1 MSSSILDIIKYTKM
15 FQDYLGLRIYL
26 IFFLGLFAALSE
38 GFGILLLLPLLES
51 LDGTMAYED
60 LSGINKFAIDFIN
73 LIGIEDSTSGIILLI
88 TIAFIIKGLV
98 TFIALGFSAYLIGK
112 LLRELKFR
120 LFDNYSHMTYGYY
133 SSKNTGHFTNLI
145 NEQPI
150 KALEAFRQ
158 LTTFGGQLVT
168 TVVLMSIAFFMT
180 WKFGLMAFGVGV
192 VLLLI
197 FMRLNNYVRNL
208 SRITASENGIL
219 TRWLIQTLQA
229 FKYLTTTAQT
239 SLLRK
244 NIIKS
249 IDTLTGN
256 QVKSCIAAAF
266 TQSIREPIAVVFI
279 MMVVFIQIYIFQS
292 EVTPILVSIVLFYR
306 ALNATL
312 AVQSGFQGTFQH
324 IGSMELVHQ
333 EFIRQKNNQA
343 KDGSKILNTLEKSIV
358 LENISFRYENKE
370 KNVLEDISMHIN
382 AKESIAIVGE
392 SGSGKSTLVDLISLM
407 HTPTNGKIFIDGT
420 NGNDIS
426 KHSWR
431 SQLGYVSQ
439 ETIIFDDTIANNIC
453 MWRGDYSND
462 KNLFTKIREV
472 AKQANILDFIDSLDD
487 GFNSMVGDRG
497 VLLSGGQRQ
506 RLFVAR
512 ELFRKPNLLILDEAT
527 SALDSES
534 EKEIQKSID
543 NLKGKITVIAI
554 AHRLSTIK
562 NVDLIYVLKDGR
574 IIESGSYTDLTKDDK
589 SNFSKMIEFQ
599 SLTDS

>member
-1 MSSSILDIIKYTKM
+1 MPSSIFDIIKYTKM
-15 FQDYLGLRIYL
+15 FQDYLGLKIYL
-26 IFFLGLFAALSE
+26 IFFLGFFAALSE

-51 LDGTMAYED
+51 LDGTIAYKD
-60 LSGINKFAIDFIN
+60 LSGINKFAIDFMN
-73 LIGIEDSTSGIILLI
+73 LIGINDYTSGIILLI
-88 TIAFIIKGLV
+88 TITFIVKGLV
-98 TFIALGFSAYLIGK
+98 TFAALGFSAYLIGK

-120 LFDNYSHMTYGYY
+120 LFDNYSLMTYSYY
-133 SSKNTGHFTNLI
+133 SSKDTGHFTNLI
-145 NEQPI
+145 NEQPT

-158 LTTFGGQLVT
+158 LTIFGGQLVT
-168 TVVLMSIAFFMT
+168 TIVLMSIAFIMT
-180 WKFGLMAFGVGV
+180 WRFGLMAFGVGM
-192 VLLLI
+192 LLLI
-197 FMRLNNYVRNL
+197 IFMSLNNYVRNL
-208 SRITASENGIL
+208 SRETASENGIL

-229 FKYLTTTAQT
+229 FKYLTATGQT

-244 NIIKS
+244 NIIRS
-249 IDTLTGN
+249 IDKLTQN
-256 QVKSCIAAAF
+256 QVKSGIAAAF

-279 MMVVFIQIYIFQS
+279 MMVVFIQIYIFDA

-333 EFIRQKNNQA
+333 EFIRQKKNKI
-343 KDGSKILNTLEKSIV
+343 KDGTKLVKNLQKEIL
-358 LENISFRYENKE
+358 LENISFNYGDKE
-370 KNVLEDISMHIN
+370 KNVLKDISLQIN
-382 AKESIAIVGE
+382 AKQSVAIVGE

-407 HTPTNGKIFIDGT
+407 HIPTNGKMYIDGI
-420 NGNDIS
+420 NGQDVS

-439 ETIIFDDTIANNIC
+439 ETIIFDATIANNIC
-453 MWRGDYSND
+453 MWSGDHNND
-462 KNLFTKIREV
+462 ENLFANIRKA
-472 AKQANILDFIDSLDD
+472 AKQANIIDFIDSLEH

-527 SALDSES
+527 SALDSQS

-543 NLKGKITVIAI
+543 NLKGKITLIAI

-562 NVDLIYVLKDGR
+562 NVDCIYVLKNGR
-574 IIESGSYTDLTKDDK
+574 LIESGSYSDLIKDK
-589 SNFSKMIEFQ
+589 ESNFGKMIELQ
-599 SLTDS
+599 SLADS